1 MVAAICC
8 LIIVIM
14 LRFDSWYCR
23 RRKRAVVLPQETLQ
37 AEDENSYAISSQIP
51 LPPFPNIT
59 ITRYP
64 AVSSTHPSHSAGHTS
79 SRRPDP
85 PRSRYRSDL
94 GLVIHNPEQDSGPV
108 PRGRDRRAEGRERD
122 SGWVHFASESTDELL
137 PPYYSQMVNSH
148 TTERR

>member
-8 LIIVIM
+8 LIIVIV

-23 RRKRAVVLPQETLQ
+23 RRKRAAILPQEALR
-37 AEDENSYAISSQIP
+37 AEDENSHAMNSPIP

-64 AVSSTHPSHSAGHTS
+64 AVSSTHPSYSAGHTS
-79 SRRPDP
+79 PRRAGP

-94 GLVIHNPEQDSGPV
+94 GLVIHNPERDSGPV
-108 PRGRDRRAEGRERD
+108 PRGQDRRAEGQEQDPR
-122 SGWVHFASESTDELL
+122 WVNFASENTDDLL
-137 PPYYSQMVNSH
+137 PPYYSQMINSH